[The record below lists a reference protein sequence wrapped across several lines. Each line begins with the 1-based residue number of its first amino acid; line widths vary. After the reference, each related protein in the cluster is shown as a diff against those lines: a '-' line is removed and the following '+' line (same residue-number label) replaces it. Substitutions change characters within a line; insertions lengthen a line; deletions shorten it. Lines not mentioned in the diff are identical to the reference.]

1 MCDKTKSPFS
11 THSHRNYDT
20 TNEQMF
26 VENFY
31 KKLLPLYHH
40 DPNLVFFYM
49 ELTESDDWS
58 VFTDPLL
65 SLVHFDIVLIAG

>member
-40 DPNLVFFYM
+40 DPNLVFFI

-58 VFTDPLL
+58 VLL
-65 SLVHFDIVLIAG
+65 ILYSHWSILT